1 MSDKK
6 IPKQLTVVASYPLS
20 PNMQRL
26 EFSSED
32 MHYFS
37 QDAAGQYV
45 KLMFA
50 PNGST
55 DLDLLKDDEQ
65 PVLRTYTLSAVE
77 VLTQRLT
84 IDFVKHG
91 DGVNSPDLNANE
103 ALQLSQENGGYGHH
117 FAERAQIGDVI
128 SVRGPGTIQAIN
140 LHNDWLLFVA
150 DLTAI
155 AALSQVLKQ
164 VPVYARGH
172 LVVEL
177 AAHADLPPWLTA
189 KHLPPTLKLTVCL
202 RGQGASLA
210 ETVQQLSWL
219 DGQPSVWCACEFSDM
234 KAIRHYVTDEH
245 DVDRASCYFSSYW
258 KEGVTEDGHKQI
270 KLEDKAE
277 LGER

>member
-6 IPKQLTVVASYPLS
+6 IKKRLTVVATYPLS

-26 EFSSED
+26 EFSTDD

-37 QDAAGQYV
+37 QDSAGQYV
-45 KLMFA
+45 KLMFTPA
-50 PNGST
+50 GSA

-65 PVLRTYTLSAVE
+65 PVLRTYTLSAVDL
-77 VLTQRLT
+77 LTQRLT

-91 DGVNSPDLNANE
+91 GCVNSPSLDADE
-103 ALQLSQENGGYGHH
+103 ILQLSQESGGHGHC

-140 LHNDWLLFVA
+140 LHSDWLLLVA

-155 AALSQVLKQ
+155 AALSQVFKQ

-172 LVVEL
+172 IVVEL

-210 ETVQQLSWL
+210 ETVQQLSRFS
-219 DGQPSVWCACEFSDM
+219 GQPSVWCACEFSDM

-245 DVDRASCYFSSYW
+245 AVDRASCYFSSYW
-258 KEGVTEDGHKQI
+258 KEGVTEDGHKQV
-270 KLEDKAE
+270 KLEDKAG
-277 LGER
+277 LR